1 VNATGTTFYGKHG
14 EALNGRCLS
23 YRYFCKSRLEGQ
35 DPGGL
40 RRAGYAQVLREIELA
55 AGAFGVM
62 LQYLNVLS
70 PKDIE
75 TAFRAASKD
84 RADGVLVT
92 GSAVLSS
99 HRT

>member
-1 VNATGTTFYGKHG
+1 M
-14 EALNGRCLS
+14 
-23 YRYFCKSRLEGQ
+23 
-35 DPGGL
+35 
-40 RRAGYAQVLREIELA
+40 LREIELA